1 MKTLSIVIPVY
12 NEQDRIEKTFQ
23 ALNNLKLPYGLKL
36 EKVIFVDDGS
46 KDNSKFRIQNSK
58 SKLEKLLK
66 AKITLISYPKNKG
79 KGYAIARGME
89 ISNSDYTLFCDSD
102 MSTDFSEVKKFMP
115 AIKRNVP
122 IIIGTRK
129 NGKSTV
135 VRHQPFIRESMGR
148 VFTFI
153 SNVILN
159 TWVTDFTC
167 GFKAYSREAK
177 NALFPLLKTDR
188 WGFDAEVIF
197 LGRLSGFEFVEVPV
211 IWSDD
216 RRSKVNLFVDIPQS
230 LFDILKIRVAYLI

>member
-1 MKTLSIVIPVY
+1 METLSIVIPVY
-12 NEQDRIEKTFQ
+12 NEEERLGKTFQ
-23 ALNNLKLPYGLKL
+23 ALKNLKLPRELIL
-36 EKVIFVDDGS
+36 EKIIFVNDGS
-46 KDNSKFRIQNSK
+46 CDRSIANIKYQISNIKK
-58 SKLEKLLK
+58 KLN
-66 AKITLISYPKNKG
+66 APVKIISYKKNKG

-89 ISNSDYTLFCDSD
+89 VSNSDYTLFCDSD
-102 MSTDFSEVKKFMP
+102 MSTDLNEIRKFVP
-115 AIKRNVP
+115 SIKRNVP

-129 NGKSTV
+129 NGRSTV
-135 VRHQPFIRESMGR
+135 IRHQTFLRESMGK

-167 GFKAYSREAK
+167 GFKAYSKEAK
-177 NALFPLLKTDR
+177 NTLFPMLKTDR

-197 LGRLSGFEFVEVPV
+197 LGRLSGFNFVEVPV
-211 IWSDD
+211 VWSDD